1 MKRNQHP
8 DSGQSWRDS
17 AFMQG
22 LKQFK
27 NSAFMQWLGRLWHA
41 MWRHIRHF
49 WRRFQLTR
57 WVIVAILSVIFVM
70 SAYFTFEA
78 KTAHVGNLKAALSQP
93 TVIYDR
99 KSQKAGELYSQKG
112 TYVSLDKI
120 SPNIQNAV
128 LSTEDR
134 NFYHEH
140 GYSIKGL
147 ARAFFL
153 LARNKLLHR
162 DYISGGGS
170 TLTQQ
175 LVKNAYLS
183 QEQTVTRKA
192 REIFLSIEVENVYS
206 KQDILAMYLN
216 NAYFG
221 HGVWGVED
229 ASERYFGKHATQLT
243 VPESAVL
250 AGMLTSPSGYNPV
263 DQPAASKARRNVVL
277 GLMADNKKISSADA
291 AAYQK
296 TALVTTDNYAPDS
309 SYRYPYF
316 FDAVIDEAISKYGL
330 TEADIMN
337 HGYKIYTT
345 LDQTQQT
352 TMQNLFKN
360 SANFPANAS
369 DGTMVQAASIAM
381 DPDNGGVSAVM
392 GGRGEHVFRGFNRAT
407 QSLRSP
413 GSTIKPFAVYTP
425 ALQNGYYYDSELQ
438 DKKQSYGANHY
449 SPSNYGDTYR
459 GEVPMYQALQ
469 NSYNAP
475 AVWLLNK
482 IGVQKGYDSVQRFG
496 INLDK
501 SDNNLAMVLGGI
513 KKGVSPETMAQ
524 AFTTFANGGKLTQ
537 AHFITKIVDASGKVI
552 VDNDYDQPKRII
564 SKNVANEM
572 TSMMLGTFTHGTGV
586 YAKPAGYQVAGK
598 TGTTEAD
605 GVGDTTGTTDMWVD
619 GYTPDL
625 VMVNWEGFDQTNKGN
640 HLDVPQGLAVS
651 QLYKAEMTSML
662 PNTKQTAFTVKDA
675 NTLAATESSA
685 ESGNV
690 WDEVQQGAG
699 KVGKSI
705 GKGADSL
712 LQKAGDLWN
721 QFTGVLGR

>member
-1 MKRNQHP
+1 MNRNQHP
-8 DSGQSWRDS
+8 DSKRAWYES
-17 AFMQG
+17 AIV
-22 LKQFK
+22 
-27 NSAFMQWLGRLWHA
+27 QWLTRVWLTI
-41 MWRHIRHF
+41 WRHIRQF
-49 WRRFQLTR
+49 WHRFQLTR
-57 WVIVAILSVIFVM
+57 WFIVIILSLVFLL
-70 SAYFTFEA
+70 SAYLTFEA
-78 KTAHVGNLKAALSQP
+78 KTANVKNLKATLSQP

-99 KSQKAGELYSQKG
+99 NDKKAGELYSQKG
-112 TYVSLDKI
+112 TYVSLNKI

-140 GYSIKGL
+140 GYSVKGL
-147 ARAFFL
+147 ARAAFL
-153 LARNKLLHR
+153 LVRNKLLHR

-183 QEQTVTRKA
+183 QEQTLTRKA
-192 REIFLSIEVENVYS
+192 KEIFLSIEVENVYS

-263 DQPAASKARRNVVL
+263 DQPKAAKQRRNVVL
-277 GLMADNKKISSADA
+277 DLMAENKKITSAQA
-291 AAYQK
+291 ADYQR
-296 TALVTTDNYAPDS
+296 TPLTTTDNYAPDS

-316 FDAVIDEAISKYGL
+316 FDAVIDEAIAKYGL

-352 TMQNLFKN
+352 VMQTLFKN
-360 SANFPANAS
+360 PANFPANMA
-369 DGTMVQAASIAM
+369 DGTMVQAASVAM
-381 DPDNGGVSAVM
+381 DPSNGGVTAVV

-407 QSLRSP
+407 QSQRQP

-425 ALQNGYYYDSELQ
+425 AIQNGYYYDSELQ
-438 DKKQSYGANHY
+438 DKKQAYGANHY

-482 IGVQKGYDSVQRFG
+482 IGLQKGFDSVQRFG
-496 INLDK
+496 LNLDT
-501 SDNNLAMVLGGI
+501 SDDNLAMALGGI
-513 KKGVSPETMAQ
+513 KKGVSPLTMAQ
-524 AFTTFANGGKLTQ
+524 AFTPFANGGKLTQ

-552 VDNDYDQPKRII
+552 VDNDYKKPKRII
-564 SKNVANEM
+564 STNVANEM
-572 TSMMLGTFTHGTGV
+572 TSMMLGTFSHGTGV
-586 YAKPAGYQVAGK
+586 YAKPANYQVAGK

-605 GVGDTTGTTDMWVD
+605 GVDDTAGTTDMWVD
-619 GYTPDL
+619 GYTPDI

-640 HLDVPQGLAVS
+640 HLDVPDGYSVARLFR
-651 QLYKAEMTSML
+651 AEMTDIL
-662 PNTKQTAFTVKDA
+662 PNTKQTPFTVKDA
-675 NTLAATESSA
+675 NTLAATENNTA
-685 ESGNV
+685 SGNI
-690 WDEVQQGAG
+690 WNDIQDGAN

-705 GKGADSL
+705 GDGADSL
-712 LQKAGDLWN
+712 IQKGKDLWN
-721 QFTGVLGR
+721 QFTSRFGQ

>member
-8 DSGQSWRDS
+8 DSDHSWRDS

-22 LKQFK
+22 LRQFK
-27 NSAFMQWLGRLWHA
+27 NSAFMQWLGRLWHT
-41 MWRHIRHF
+41 MWQHIRRF

-57 WVIVAILSVIFVM
+57 WLIVAILSVVFVM
-70 SAYFTFEA
+70 SVYFTFEA

-99 KSQKAGELYSQKG
+99 KNQKAGELYSQKG
-112 TYVSLDKI
+112 TYVSLDHI

-140 GYSIKGL
+140 GYSVKGL

-183 QEQTVTRKA
+183 QEQTVTRKV

-229 ASERYFGKHATQLT
+229 ASERYFGKHASQLT
-243 VPESAVL
+243 IPESAVL

-277 GLMADNKKISSADA
+277 GLMAENKKITAADA
-291 AAYQK
+291 ATYQK
-296 TALVTTDNYAPDS
+296 TALVTTDNYVPDS

-345 LDQTQQT
+345 LDQTQQS
-352 TMQNLFKN
+352 TMQSLFKN

-381 DPDNGGVSAVM
+381 DPSNGGVTAVM

-438 DKKQSYGANHY
+438 DKKQSYGTNHY

-482 IGVQKGYDSVQRFG
+482 IGVNKGYQSVKKFG
-496 INLDK
+496 LPVTK
-501 SDNNLAMVLGGI
+501 SDDNLALALGGLTT
-513 KKGVSPETMAQ
+513 GVSPAQ
-524 AFTTFANGGKLTQ
+524 MTSAYTAFANGGKKTT
-537 AHFITKIVDASGKVI
+537 AHFITKIVDASGNVV
-552 VDNDYDQPKRII
+552 VDNTKTKTKKIM
-564 SKNVANEM
+564 SASVAKEM
-572 TSMMLGTFTHGTGV
+572 TSMMLGTYNSGTGAA
-586 YAKPAGYQVAGK
+586 AKPYGYSVAGK
-598 TGTTEAD
+598 TGSTQAD
-605 GVGDTTGTTDMWVD
+605 YSTGSGTKDQWMIA
-619 GYTPDL
+619 YTPD
-625 VMVNWEGFDQTNKGN
+625 
-640 HLDVPQGLAVS
+640 
-651 QLYKAEMTSML
+651 
-662 PNTKQTAFTVKDA
+662 
-675 NTLAATESSA
+675 
-685 ESGNV
+685 NV
-690 WDEVQQGAG
+690 
-699 KVGKSI
+699 I
-705 GKGADSL
+705 
-712 LQKAGDLWN
+712 
-721 QFTGVLGR
+721 TT

>member
-1 MKRNQHP
+1 MKRNEHP
-8 DSGQSWRDS
+8 DSQQSWRDN
-17 AFMQG
+17 AIV
-22 LKQFK
+22 
-27 NSAFMQWLGRLWHA
+27 QWFGRMWHRLWK
-41 MWRHIRHF
+41 HIRQF
-49 WRRFQLTR
+49 WHRFQLTR
-57 WVIVAILSVIFVM
+57 WLIVLILSVVFVM
-70 SAYFTFEA
+70 SAYLTFEA

-93 TVIYDR
+93 TVIFDR
-99 KSQKAGELYSQKG
+99 KQQKAGELYSQKG
-112 TYVSLDKI
+112 TYVPLEKI

-140 GYSIKGL
+140 GYSVKGL

-162 DYISGGGS
+162 NMISGGGS

-206 KQDILAMYLN
+206 KSDILAMYLN

-263 DQPAASKARRNVVL
+263 DQPQAAKARRNVVI
-277 GLMADNKKISSADA
+277 GLMADNKKLSEADA
-291 AAYQK
+291 SAYQK
-296 TALVTTDNYAPDS
+296 VPLTTTNNYAPDS
-309 SYRYPYF
+309 SYKYPYF

-345 LDQTQQT
+345 LDQDQQE
-352 TMQNLFKN
+352 TMQSLFKN
-360 SANFPANAS
+360 PANFPANTA

-381 DPDNGGVSAVM
+381 NPSDGGVTAVM

-407 QSLRSP
+407 QSKRSP

-438 DKKQSYGANHY
+438 DKKQSYGSNNY
-449 SPSNYGDTYR
+449 TPGNYGDIYR

-482 IGVQKGYDSVQRFG
+482 IGVQKGYDSAQRFG
-496 INLDK
+496 LGLDK

-513 KKGVSPETMAQ
+513 KNGVSPQTMAQ

-537 AHFITKIVDASGKVI
+537 AHYITKIVDASGKVI
-552 VDNDYDQPKRII
+552 VDNDYDEPKRII
-564 SKNVANEM
+564 SKNVADEM
-572 TSMMLGTFTHGTGV
+572 TSMMLGTFSHGTGV
-586 YAKPAGYQVAGK
+586 TGKPANYQVAGK

-605 GVGDTTGTTDMWVD
+605 GVNDTAGTTDMWVD
-619 GYTPDL
+619 GYTPDI
-625 VMVNWEGFDQTNKGN
+625 VMVNWEGFDQTSKGN
-640 HLDVPQGLAVS
+640 HLDVPDGVAVGH
-651 QLYKAEMTSML
+651 LYQAEMSNIL
-662 PNTKQTAFTVKDA
+662 PTTKQTPFTVKDA
-675 NTLAATESSA
+675 NVLAASESASA
-685 ESGNV
+685 SGNV
-690 WDEVQQGAG
+690 WDDIQNGAD

-705 GKGADSL
+705 GHGADSL

-721 QFTGVLGR
+721 QFTGGLGR